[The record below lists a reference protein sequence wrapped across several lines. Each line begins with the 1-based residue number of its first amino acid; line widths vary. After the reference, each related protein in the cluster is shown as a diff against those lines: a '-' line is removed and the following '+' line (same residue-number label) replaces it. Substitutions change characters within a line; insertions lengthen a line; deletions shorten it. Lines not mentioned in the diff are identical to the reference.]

1 MDRKKK
7 YGMAVLFGMA
17 GLLAACNVEN
27 PEDNRQ
33 NEYAS
38 VTVNLAVDASTRAA
52 VTYNPEAKPGR
63 YYLYKLQEGNVYGY
77 VEEGSLSG
85 PQLNLEELEPLSDYK
100 LVLLAAPVQ
109 QNPEP
114 IVSGDVIPTYE
125 SAFIPYL
132 DNSNVS
138 ATNEIFR
145 DILTFQASTAA
156 GDQNAVLTRQN
167 GAVEVRIK
175 NRKNMQKVTLS
186 VPSPVYMALND
197 GTGGMVLQ
205 PEGKTETVN
214 VSTEVTGDDLA
225 KAEVRIKV
233 YVLPQ
238 EDITNKGTLTIEYSD
253 GSSIE
258 TISLKSDQGVI
269 PVYPNQVTWL
279 TLGDN
284 SGEFDVSFSG
294 DIHLDD
300 PDEWGG
306 WPGNI

>member
-52 VTYNPEAKPGR
+52 VTYNPKAKPGR

-77 VEEGSLSG
+77 VEEGRLSG
-85 PQLNLEELEPLSDYK
+85 PQLNLEELEPLSVYK

-109 QNPEP
+109 QKPEP

-145 DILTFQASTAA
+145 DILTFQANPAA

-205 PEGKTETVN
+205 PEGMTETVD
-214 VSTEVTGDDLA
+214 VTTSVTGDELN
-225 KAEVRIKV
+225 KTEVRIKV

-238 EDITNKGTLTIEYSD
+238 EDIAGKGTLTIEYSD
-253 GSSIE
+253 GSKTE
-258 TISLKSDQGVI
+258 TIPLKSDQGVI

-279 TLGDN
+279 TLGN
-284 SGEFDVSFSG
+284 GGGEFDVSFSG
-294 DIHLDD
+294 DLGLEDN
-300 PDEWGG
+300 WNG
-306 WPGNI
+306 WN

>member
-77 VEEGSLSG
+77 VDEGRLSG
-85 PQLNLEELEPLSDYK
+85 PQLNLEELEPSSDYK

-109 QNPEP
+109 QKPEP
-114 IVSGDVIPTYE
+114 IVSGDVTLPYE

-145 DILTFQASTAA
+145 DILTFKASTAA

-205 PEGKTETVN
+205 PEGMTETVD
-214 VSTEVTGDDLA
+214 VTTSVTGDELN
-225 KAEVRIKV
+225 KTEVRIKV

-238 EDITNKGTLTIEYSD
+238 EDIAGKGTLTIEYSD
-253 GSSIE
+253 GSE
-258 TISLKSDQGVI
+258 TKTIPLKSDQGVI

-294 DIHLDD
+294 DLGLEDN
-300 PDEWGG
+300 WNG
-306 WPGNI
+306 WN

>member
-85 PQLNLEELEPLSDYK
+85 PQLNLEELEPSSDYK

-109 QNPEP
+109 QKPEP
-114 IVSGDVIPTYE
+114 IVPGDVIPTYE

-145 DILTFQASTAA
+145 DILTFQASIAA
-156 GDQNAVLTRQN
+156 GDLNAVLTRQN

-175 NRKNMQKVTLS
+175 NQKNMQKVTLS

-205 PEGKTETVN
+205 PEGMTETVD
-214 VSTEVTGDDLA
+214 VTTSVTGDELN
-225 KAEVRIKV
+225 KTEVRIKV

-238 EDITNKGTLTIEYSD
+238 EDIAGKGTLTIEYSD
-253 GSSIE
+253 GSE
-258 TISLKSDQGVI
+258 TATIPLKSDQGVI

-279 TLGDN
+279 TLGN
-284 SGEFDVSFSG
+284 GGGEFDVSFSG
-294 DIHLDD
+294 DLGLEDN
-300 PDEWGG
+300 WNG
-306 WPGNI
+306 WN

>member
-77 VEEGSLSG
+77 VDEGRLSG
-85 PQLNLEELEPLSDYK
+85 PQLNLEELEPSSDYK

-109 QNPEP
+109 QKPEP

-145 DILTFQASTAA
+145 DILTFKASTAV
-156 GDQNAVLTRQN
+156 GDLNAVLTRQN

-205 PEGKTETVN
+205 PEGMTETVD
-214 VSTEVTGDDLA
+214 VTTSVTGDELN
-225 KAEVRIKV
+225 KTEVRIKV

-238 EDITNKGTLTIEYSD
+238 EDIAGKGTLTIEYSD
-253 GSSIE
+253 GSETE
-258 TISLKSDQGVI
+258 TIPLKSDQGVI

-279 TLGDN
+279 TLGN
-284 SGEFDVSFSG
+284 GGGEFDVSFSG
-294 DIHLDD
+294 DLGLEDN
-300 PDEWGG
+300 WNG
-306 WPGNI
+306 WN